1 MGHSHDHHHHHDHAE
16 GNIKV
21 AFFLN
26 LAFTIIEIVGG
37 ILTNSLAILS
47 DALHDLGDSLSLGL
61 SWYFQK
67 LSKKGRTKS
76 FSFGYKRF
84 SLLGAIINSIILI
97 VGSIIILSK
106 AIPQI
111 FNPEVVHVQGMFYLA
126 ILGIIVNG
134 AAVLKLRKGSSMN
147 ERVVSLHLLEDVL
160 GWVAV
165 LIGSVIMMYV
175 DAPFIDPLLSV
186 FIALYVLYNVYKN
199 LKKSMRIILQGIP
212 EEVSIEGIREKLKTI
227 EAIKDVH
234 DCHVWSMDGN
244 YNVLTVHLVLDKN
257 YNLSEQV
264 ALKHQ
269 VKQILKDESVNHVTI
284 EFENQDEH
292 CELVDC

>member
-16 GNIKV
+16 GNIRV

-67 LSKKGRTKS
+67 ISKKGRTKS

-84 SLLGAIINSIILI
+84 SLLGAIINSIVL
-97 VGSIIILSK
+97 VAGSIIILSK

-111 FNPEVVHVQGMFYLA
+111 FHPEEVHVQGMFYLA
-126 ILGIIVNG
+126 ILGIVVNG
-134 AAVLKLRKGSSMN
+134 AAVLQLRKGSSMN

-165 LIGSVIMMYV
+165 LIGSVIMMYF
-175 DAPFIDPLLSV
+175 DAPFIDPLMSV
-186 FIALYVLYNVYKN
+186 LIAVYILFNVYKN
-199 LKKSMRIILQGIP
+199 LKKSMVIILQGIP
-212 EEVSIEGIREKLKTI
+212 EEVSIESIREKLRSI
-227 EAIKDVH
+227 QAITNVH

-244 YNVLTVHLVLDKN
+244 YNVLTVHLVLDKD
-257 YNLSEQV
+257 YPLSEQV
-264 ALKHQ
+264 ALKQQ
-269 VKQILKDESVNHVTI
+269 VKQILKGESVNHITI

>member
-1 MGHSHDHHHHHDHAE
+1 MGHSHDHHHHHAE

-26 LAFTIIEIVGG
+26 LGFTIIEIVGG

-67 LSKKGRTKS
+67 ISKKGRTNS

-84 SLLGAIINSIILI
+84 SLLGAIINSTILI
-97 VGSIIILSK
+97 VGSIIILTE
-106 AIPQI
+106 AIPKI
-111 FNPEVVHVQGMFYLA
+111 FNPEEVHVQGMFYLA
-126 ILGIIVNG
+126 ILGILVNG
-134 AAVLKLRKGSSMN
+134 AAVLRLRKGDTMN

-165 LIGSVIMMYV
+165 LIGSVIMMYA

-186 FIALYVLYNVYKN
+186 FISIYVLYNVYKN

-212 EEVSIEGIREKLKTI
+212 EDVSIEHIREKLKRIPSITN
-227 EAIKDVH
+227 VH

-244 YNVLTVHLVLDKN
+244 YNVLTIHLVLDKD
-257 YNLSEQV
+257 YQLSEQV
-264 ALKHQ
+264 ALKQ
-269 VKQILKDESVNHVTI
+269 KVRKVLKGESVNHITI
-284 EFENQDEH
+284 ELENQDEH
-292 CELVDC
+292 CELADC

>member
-26 LAFTIIEIVGG
+26 LGFTIIEIVGG

-67 LSKKGRTKS
+67 ISKKGRTPA

-84 SLLGAIINSIILI
+84 SLLGAIINSIVLV
-97 VGSIIILSK
+97 VGSIIILTK

-111 FNPEVVHVQGMFYLA
+111 FAPEEVHVQGMFYLA

-134 AAVLKLRKGSSMN
+134 AAVFRLRKGSSMN

-186 FIALYVLYNVYKN
+186 FIALYVLFNVYKN

-212 EEVSIEGIREKLKTI
+212 EEVSIEHIREKLKNI
-227 EAIKDVH
+227 QSIINVH

-244 YNVLTVHLVLDKN
+244 YNVLTVHLVLDKD
-257 YNLSEQV
+257 YQLSEQV
-264 ALKHQ
+264 AIKQQ
-269 VKQILKDESVNHVTI
+269 VKEILKGESVNHITI
-284 EFENQDEH
+284 ELENQDEH